1 MFDLFSRARNQTTF
15 KARSVGRDAETD
27 RSRISP
33 IANSIDD
40 ALQAA
45 EAERAGLGRRM
56 EDVLLRAALV
66 TGNGGDEYLSRET
79 VDNNNLNR
87 LDADIANGERRL
99 KELAANIEHLKFLK
113 TTLVTRFPDLKP
125 PADHG

>member
-15 KARSVGRDAETD
+15 KARSAGRDAETD

-40 ALQAA
+40 ALKAA
-45 EAERAGLGRRM
+45 EAERTGLGRRM
-56 EDVLLRAALV
+56 EDVLVRAALV
-66 TGNGGDEYLSRET
+66 SGNDGDEYLSRET
-79 VDNNNLNR
+79 ADNNNLNV

-99 KELAANIEHLKFLK
+99 KELAATIEHLEFLRAA
-113 TTLVTRFPDLKP
+113 LATRFPNLHQ
-125 PADHG
+125 PADRG